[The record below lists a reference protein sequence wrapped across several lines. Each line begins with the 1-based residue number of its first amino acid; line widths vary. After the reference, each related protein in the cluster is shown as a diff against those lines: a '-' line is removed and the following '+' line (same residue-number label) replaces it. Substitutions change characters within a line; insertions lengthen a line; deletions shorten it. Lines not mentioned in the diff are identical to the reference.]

1 MTNNKSNTSLNFV
14 ETNPALVEGT
24 TTAPAPKFPKA
35 RKSAPKYKA
44 VASYLKQVGS
54 LTGLGHTAQEMTLE
68 VFEAVR
74 KEVTN
79 PKFSTRAVVSTTE
92 LSAEVKALVESV
104 CTDKN
109 HPWYV
114 RSQVIRFFV
123 TVCRLPLNAKGQ
135 WKDDDLVVKK
145 VISVQK
151 YLTKRA
157 NGFDKKDKGGNVTHI
172 APWAEYPVILQE
184 AEKEKTSKGEKT
196 FKPAKDMLGKLITT
210 LTGDNAEQIEGST
223 EYANLLG
230 FVQDEKEVIDF
241 IKSHNEV
248 LEELKAK
255 MKQVTK

>member
-1 MTNNKSNTSLNFV
+1 MTTSKSNTSLNFV
-14 ETNPALVEGT
+14 ATNPALIAGT
-24 TTAPAPKFPKA
+24 TTAPAPKSK
-35 RKSAPKYKA
+35 KSAPKYKA
-44 VASYLKQVGS
+44 VASYLKQIGN
-54 LTGLGHTAQEMTLE
+54 LTGLGHTAQEMTFE

-74 KEVTN
+74 KEVTA
-79 PKFSTRAVVSTTE
+79 PKFSDRTVVSTTE
-92 LSAEVKALVESV
+92 LTPEVKALVESV
-104 CTDKN
+104 CSDKN

-123 TVCRLPLNAKGQ
+123 TVCKFPLNAKGQ
-135 WKDDDLVVKK
+135 WKEDDLVVKK

-151 YLTKRA
+151 YLTKRV
-157 NGFDKKDKGGNVTHI
+157 NGFNKTDKEGNVTKI

-184 AEKEKTSKGEKT
+184 AEKEKTAKGEKT
-196 FKPAKDMLGKLITT
+196 FKPAKDMLGKFINT
-210 LTGDNAEQIEGST
+210 LTDNAEKIEGST

-255 MKQVTK
+255 MKEATK

>member
-1 MTNNKSNTSLNFV
+1 MTTNKSNTTSAKSA
-14 ETNPALVEGT
+14 TSRKYPALAT
-24 TTAPAPKFPKA
+24 
-35 RKSAPKYKA
+35 
-44 VASYLKQVGS
+44 YLKRVGG
-54 LTGLGHTAQEMTLE
+54 LAGLGHTAQEMSFE

-74 KEVTN
+74 KEVTA
-79 PKFSTRAVVSTTE
+79 PKFSARTVVSTTE
-92 LSAEVKALVESV
+92 LTPEVKALVESV

-114 RSQVIRFFV
+114 RKQVIRFFS
-123 TVCRLPLNAKGQ
+123 TVCRFPLTAEGK
-135 WKDDDLVVKK
+135 WKEDDLVVKK
-145 VISVQK
+145 ITSIQG
-151 YLTKRA
+151 YLTNRA
-157 NGFDKKDKGGNVTHI
+157 KGYNKKDKEGNVTHI

-184 AEKEKTSKGEKT
+184 VEKINPKQEKT

-210 LTGDNAEQIEGST
+210 LTDNAEKIEGSV